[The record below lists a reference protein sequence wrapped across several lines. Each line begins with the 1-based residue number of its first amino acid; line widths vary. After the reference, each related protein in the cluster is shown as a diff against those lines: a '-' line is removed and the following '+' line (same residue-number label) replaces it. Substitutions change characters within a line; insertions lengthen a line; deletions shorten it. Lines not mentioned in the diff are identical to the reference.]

1 MRQNMLQELTEKL
14 AASRR
19 NQKII
24 YIAVDVGDHEA
35 VDKAVASAVEDV
47 GQIDILIN
55 NVRLLIPLWKVYL
68 YN

>member
-1 MRQNMLQELTEKL
+1 MGQNKLQELTEKL

-19 NQKII
+19 NQKIT
-24 YIAVDVGDHEA
+24 YIAVDVGNHEA

-55 NVRLLIPLWKVYL
+55 NVRTPSPLKNYF